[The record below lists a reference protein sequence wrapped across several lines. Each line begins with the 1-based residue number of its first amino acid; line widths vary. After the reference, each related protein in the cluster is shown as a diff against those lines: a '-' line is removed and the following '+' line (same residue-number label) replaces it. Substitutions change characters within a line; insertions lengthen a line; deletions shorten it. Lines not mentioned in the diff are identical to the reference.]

1 MKKLIF
7 ALFLLCA
14 AQTSF
19 AQKAHDIFEQFKDK
33 PKVEYVHIPRIML
46 NMARKF
52 MKNDEDKDAIRII
65 KHIDSVR
72 VLDLEECSAD
82 VKAEFYNET
91 KNFNAKG
98 YDELISTIE
107 DGDKTLILTKGKGD
121 TITELLI
128 LETGKDDCELVQI
141 KGKITQAEI
150 DQIIKEHQK
159 DK

>member
-7 ALFLLCA
+7 ALFLLCVA
-14 AQTSF
+14 HTSF

-65 KHIDSVR
+65 KHIDSIR

-82 VKAEFYNET
+82 VKTEFYNET
-91 KNFNAKG
+91 KNFSAKG
-98 YDELISTIE
+98 YEE
-107 DGDKTLILTKGKGD
+107 R
-121 TITELLI
+121 LI

-150 DQIIKEHQK
+150 EQIVKEHQK